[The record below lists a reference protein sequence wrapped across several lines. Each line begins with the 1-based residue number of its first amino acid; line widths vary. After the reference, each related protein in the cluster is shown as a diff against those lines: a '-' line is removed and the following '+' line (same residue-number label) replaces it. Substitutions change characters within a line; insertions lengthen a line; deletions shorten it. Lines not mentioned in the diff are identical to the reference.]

1 MNARLLVVLPLI
13 AGIGCAGRDMTLV
26 EAFPPAA
33 TADPWF
39 LHEPV
44 WTGPFEAAIEALG
57 DDAQTWAG
65 CNPTQVWLAVY
76 CHRDLSERCLKVR
89 AFAFADIADAH
100 RAFEA
105 FRPPDAKRY
114 HVGDEGCWTE
124 IGVLFRWGR
133 VVFDVF
139 GPEASWGSQVQS
151 SYLAAVLVKRTPPTL
166 VEDPR

>member
-1 MNARLLVVLPLI
+1 MMLRLLMAVALL
-13 AGIGCAGRDMTLV
+13 AAAGCASRDATLV
-26 EAFPPAA
+26 EAFPPAGA
-33 TADPWF
+33 ADPWF
-39 LHEPV
+39 LQESV
-44 WTGPFEAAIEALG
+44 WTGSFETAIEALG

-76 CHRDLSERCLKVR
+76 CHRELPQRCLKIR
-89 AFAFADIADAH
+89 AFAFADVADAR
-100 RAFEA
+100 RAFAA
-105 FRPPDAKRY
+105 FQPPDAKRY

-151 SYLAAVLVKRTPPTL
+151 SYLAAILVKRIPPAL
-166 VEDPR
+166 VENPR